1 MNAQDSAPDGSQAL
15 SAVSRCEEV
24 RLDKGG
30 VDTNGG
36 KVLKLLTTTLAVLD
50 EEQLEE
56 ICRVCLHGDG
66 GNQHVWR
73 YPQEFITRNVN

>member
-1 MNAQDSAPDGSQAL
+1 
-15 SAVSRCEEV
+15 
-24 RLDKGG
+24 LDKGG
-30 VDTNGG
+30 VDTDGG

-56 ICRVCLHGDG
+56 VCDVRLHGDG

-73 YPQEFITRNVN
+73 YFQGFTTRNLIRKRGMS